1 MNDFKNNNG
10 GGGGGDI
17 VIKLEHLGMIYKTGS
32 INYEALKDIN
42 LTIYKGE
49 FFSIMGASGSG
60 KSTLMNIL
68 GCLDKPTSGKY
79 FLEDMDVSKLNKD
92 QLADIRNK
100 KIGFV
105 FQGFNLIQRLSVIEN
120 VELPLFYA
128 GIPHK
133 EADKEAK
140 DALRLV
146 DIAEN
151 KENNFPNQISG
162 GEQQRVAIARAI
174 VHNASIIMADEPTGN
189 LDSVRSSELMS
200 FFKKINEERSVTII
214 LVTHEANVAAFAKK
228 HIIVK
233 DGHIVNG

>member
-1 MNDFKNNNG
+1 MDGNVNKT
-10 GGGGGDI
+10 
-17 VIKLEHLGMIYKTGS
+17 VIRLEHIGMIYKTGA

-68 GCLDKPTSGKY
+68 GCLDQPTSGKY
-79 FLEDMDVSKLNKD
+79 FLEDEDVSTLSKD
-92 QLADIRNK
+92 RLADIRNK

-105 FQGFNLIQRLSVIEN
+105 FQGFNLIQRLSIIEN

-128 GIPHK
+128 GVAHK
-133 EADKEAK
+133 EAAIEAK
-140 DALRLV
+140 KALRLV
-146 DIAEN
+146 DIAES

-189 LDSVRSSELMS
+189 LDSVRSNELMS
-200 FFKKINEERSVTII
+200 FFKKINDERNVTII
-214 LVTHEANVAAFAKK
+214 LVTHEPDVAAFAKK

-233 DGHIVNG
+233 DGHIIDN

>member
-10 GGGGGDI
+10 GGDI
-17 VIKLEHLGMIYKTGS
+17 VIKLEHIGMIYKTGN

-60 KSTLMNIL
+60 KSTMMNIL

-79 FLEDMDVSKLNKD
+79 FLEDMDVSKLDKD

-133 EADKEAK
+133 EAIKEAK
-140 DALRLV
+140 DALHLV

-200 FFKKINEERSVTII
+200 FFKKINEERNVTII
-214 LVTHEANVAAFAKK
+214 LVTHEEDVAAFAKK

-233 DGHIVNG
+233 DGHIVNN

>member
-1 MNDFKNNNG
+1 MDGNINKT
-10 GGGGGDI
+10 
-17 VIKLEHLGMIYKTGS
+17 VIRLEHIGMIYKTGT

-68 GCLDKPTSGKY
+68 GCLDQPTSGKY
-79 FLEDMDVSKLNKD
+79 FLEDEDVSTLSKD
-92 QLADIRNK
+92 RLADIRNK

-105 FQGFNLIQRLSVIEN
+105 FQGFNLIQRLSIIEN

-128 GIPHK
+128 GVPHK
-133 EADKEAK
+133 EANIEAK
-140 DALRLV
+140 KALRLV

-189 LDSVRSSELMS
+189 LDSVRSNELMS
-200 FFKKINEERSVTII
+200 FFKKINDERNVTII
-214 LVTHEANVAAFAKK
+214 LVTHEPDVAAFAKK

-233 DGHIVNG
+233 DGHIVDN

>member
-1 MNDFKNNNG
+1 MNDFQKNN
-10 GGGGGDI
+10 GDGNI
-17 VIKLEHLGMIYKTGS
+17 VVINLEHIGMIYKTGS

-60 KSTLMNIL
+60 KSTMMNIL

-79 FLEDMDVSKLNKD
+79 FLEGMDVSKLDKD
-92 QLADIRNK
+92 QLAEIRNK

-133 EADKEAK
+133 EAVIEAK

-200 FFKKINEERSVTII
+200 FFKKINEERNVTII
-214 LVTHEANVAAFAKK
+214 LVTHEPVVAAFAKK

-233 DGHIVNG
+233 DGHIVND

>member
-1 MNDFKNNNG
+1 MNDFKNNND
-10 GGGGGDI
+10 GGDI
-17 VIKLEHLGMIYKTGS
+17 VIKLEHIGMIYRTGN

-42 LTIYKGE
+42 LTIYRGE

-60 KSTLMNIL
+60 KSTIMNIL

-79 FLEDMDVSKLNKD
+79 FLEGNDVSKLNKD

-200 FFKKINEERSVTII
+200 FFKKINEERNVTII
-214 LVTHEANVAAFAKK
+214 LVTHEADVAAFAKK

-233 DGHIVNG
+233 DGYIVNN